1 MKMFLDTSQ
10 LFFAIA
16 IFDDEFKIIKSKIEK
31 IVFKV
36 EALTN
41 FIDENKINL
50 NQINEIYLNI
60 GPGSFTGVRVALV
73 YAKTISQLCNSKI
86 FIINSF
92 ILSSLL
98 NKDKEEQIVF
108 INKYKSLILNNKDL
122 HDFSKVKIE
131 KKDLEQTNQINY
143 KELINNFTKYKSY
156 FKEENNL
163 ENINPLYILEP
174 QIGDKK

>member
-16 IFDDEFKIIKSKIEK
+16 IFDDEFKIIKSKTEK

-50 NQINEIYLNI
+50 DQINEIYLNI

-73 YAKTISQLCNSKI
+73 YAKTIAQLCNAKI

-92 ILSSLL
+92 ILSYLT
-98 NKDKEEQIVF
+98 NKDREEQIIF
-108 INKYKSLILNNKDL
+108 INKYKSLAIENKYL
-122 HDFSKVKIE
+122 HDFSKIKIE
-131 KKDLEQTNQINY
+131 KKDLEQTTEIDY
-143 KELINNFTKYKSY
+143 KELINNFIKYKSH

-163 ENINPLYILEP
+163 ENINPIYILEP